1 MLQTVEVLPG
11 HRDAIRRAVSLE
23 ANLMSSEWE
32 GPRKHRVLDLSP
44 EGMCL
49 AAAGRLPIGE
59 RVAVSFTPPG
69 WWVLGELTLFAWV
82 RRSEPR
88 GDGPATLGL
97 EFLDLRPGARAL
109 LEASLEGRP
118 PRLPCHTPRTE
129 LVWIDA
135 LITWQEDL
143 GDRVNTFEVSEA
155 IAPIFDG
162 MIDPR
167 AIGPLLGAK
176 DLSAA

>member
-11 HRDAIRRAVSLE
+11 HRDSLRRAVSLE
-23 ANLMSSEWE
+23 ASLMASTWE
-32 GPRKHRVLDLSP
+32 GARKHRVLDLSP

-88 GDGPATLGL
+88 NDGPATLGL
-97 EFLDLRPGARAL
+97 EFLDLRPGAKLL
-109 LEASLEGRP
+109 LESSLRGLP
-118 PRLPCHTPRTE
+118 PPLPRHLPQTE
-129 LVWIDA
+129 LVWVDA

-143 GDRVNTFEVSEA
+143 GDRVNTFELSEA
-155 IAPIFDG
+155 LTPIYDG
-162 MIDPR
+162 MLEPR
-167 AIGPLLGAK
+167 AIGPIIGA
-176 DLSAA
+176 A